1 MLRLFAT
8 IFAGLL
14 ALLPI
19 QPPAQAQTQLKIGT
33 FSAANS
39 PWADGMREFS
49 KLVKERTQG
58 RVNINVYT
66 DAQLGDMQQLLTGM
80 QLGTIDMAYFDVT
93 VAAFLK
99 GGETLMIGISPYLFD
114 SREQAGKVLNSD
126 LFKQVYD
133 DMAAKTGVRIFAVYG
148 DRSPRAIQTTKG
160 PITKPSDLNGMRLRV
175 PGIDMYKRT
184 FETLGVKVTP
194 MGMTDIY
201 NGLSRG
207 IVEGQ
212 DNGIDVSVPL
222 KYHEVAKF
230 WSATDQVYSVTGWFI
245 AEAKWKAMS
254 EADRK
259 IFIDS
264 ARDAGLLVTKA
275 TEKLEAEAKDI
286 FKQAGVTYVEP
297 DRAAFREALKDV
309 YKEFEGK
316 AWPEG
321 MVAKIRAMQ
330 GH

>member
-1 MLRLFAT
+1 MLR
-8 IFAGLL
+8 IFSIVTAAFV
-14 ALLPI
+14 ALLPL
-19 QPPAQAQTQLKIGT
+19 QSHAQAQTQLKIGT

-58 RVNINVYT
+58 RINVNVYT

-99 GGETLMIGISPYLFD
+99 GGETLMIGVSPYLFD

-126 LFKQVYD
+126 LFKQVYE

-160 PITKPSDLNGMRLRV
+160 PIMKPSDLSGMRLRV
-175 PGIDMYKRT
+175 PGIDIYKRT
-184 FETLGVKVTP
+184 FETMNVKVTP

-207 IVEGQ
+207 IVDGQ

-230 WSATDQVYSVTGWFI
+230 WSATDHVYSVTGWFMS
-245 AEAKWKAMS
+245 EAKWKAMTD
-254 EADRK
+254 ADRK
-259 IFIDS
+259 IFVDS
-264 ARDAGLLVTKA
+264 AKDAGLVVTKT
-275 TEKLEAEAKDI
+275 TEKLEADAKDI

-309 YKEFEGK
+309 YKEFDGK
-316 AWPEG
+316 VWPAG

>member
-19 QPPAQAQTQLKIGT
+19 QPPAHAQTQLKIGT